1 MRFYRF
7 LFLVV
12 TGAILASCA
21 SYRQNVLF
29 QVNTGE
35 ARQLQSEAEANYRIQ
50 PNDYIAL
57 DVYTN
62 NGESIIDPNRE
73 SFQNGNASKPTDT
86 SPTALQYPVDINGV
100 VRLPLVGEVD
110 LGGLTVEEAEKE
122 LQNKYGHFYEQPYV
136 VLRFTNK
143 RAIVLGAPGGQV
155 IPLANEN
162 MRLTEVLALAKG
174 VPTDGRANNIRVIRG
189 DQVLVADLS
198 TFKGYQ
204 SGNVLIKPGD
214 IIYVEPVHRPFIEAL
229 RDYSP
234 VITIVTSLATLI
246 FIISQVN

>member
-1 MRFYRF
+1 MRLYHFPF
-7 LFLVV
+7 LLI
-12 TGAILASCA
+12 TGAIFASCA
-21 SYRQNVLF
+21 GYRQNVLF
-29 QVNTGE
+29 QVSPGDVH
-35 ARQLQSEAEANYRIQ
+35 QLQAEAEENYRIQ
-50 PNDYIAL
+50 PNDYLAL

-62 NGESIIDPNRE
+62 NGERIIDPNRE
-73 SFQNGNASKPTDT
+73 SFQDGNAAVAPGASAA
-86 SPTALQYPVDINGV
+86 ALAYAVDIDGNV
-100 VRLPLVGEVD
+100 SLPLVGAVG
-110 LGGLTVEEAEKE
+110 LGGLTLKEARERLQKEYEK
-122 LQNKYGHFYEQPYV
+122 FYEQPYI

-162 MRLTEVLALAKG
+162 MRLAEVLALARG
-174 VPTDGRANNIRVIRG
+174 VPTDGRGNNIRVIRG
-189 DQVLVADLS
+189 DEVLVADLS